1 MLIFLVGFMGAGKT
15 YWGKQWAYTNKFPF
29 YDLDVLIENRES
41 STVAN
46 IFKEKGEDHFRT
58 LETELLEAFQ
68 FSSNA
73 IIACGGGTPCFN
85 NNMEWMN
92 RNGITIFL
100 KASPL
105 EIVARLEGGVKKRP
119 LLSGK
124 SGETLLKFVE
134 QKLKERAQCYEA
146 AEHTFEVKHLNTS
159 SLHAII
165 ASYQHNA

>member
-1 MLIFLVGFMGAGKT
+1 
-15 YWGKQWAYTNKFPF
+15 
-29 YDLDVLIENRES
+29 
-41 STVAN
+41 
-46 IFKEKGEDHFRT
+46 
-58 LETELLEAFQ
+58 
-68 FSSNA
+68 
-73 IIACGGGTPCFN
+73 
-85 NNMEWMN
+85 MN

-124 SGETLLKFVE
+124 SGEALLEFVE

-146 AEHTFEVKHLNTS
+146 AKHTFEVKHLNTS

>member
-1 MLIFLVGFMGAGKT
+1 
-15 YWGKQWAYTNKFPF
+15 
-29 YDLDVLIENRES
+29 
-41 STVAN
+41 
-46 IFKEKGEDHFRT
+46 
-58 LETELLEAFQ
+58 
-68 FSSNA
+68 
-73 IIACGGGTPCFN
+73 
-85 NNMEWMN
+85 MN

-100 KASPL
+100 KASPF

-124 SGETLLKFVE
+124 SGEALLEFVE

-146 AEHTFEVKHLNTS
+146 AKHTLEVKHLNTN